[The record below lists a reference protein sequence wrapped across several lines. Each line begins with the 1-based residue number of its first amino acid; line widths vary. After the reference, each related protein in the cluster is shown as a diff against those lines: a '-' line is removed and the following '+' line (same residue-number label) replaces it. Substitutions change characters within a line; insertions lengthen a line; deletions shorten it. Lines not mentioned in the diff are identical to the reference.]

1 MSNDFDELDDLMGL
15 DDDAEFGLDED
26 EDELG
31 LDEEAEFGLE
41 DEDEGEVDFGDEE
54 EDEDDFGDEDED
66 EDDFGADDDNMED
79 MKATS
84 DDPEDPEDDSGP
96 DINGEPGQFGIAA
109 LTVGLLA
116 AGGAAAAGGGLV
128 IGRRA
133 RYTRQQRIFRN
144 RYRRAVK
151 RADWRRGGEGV
162 RRRLRNTWRR
172 LRRLW
177 GKLSDKR
184 KVGLKSPGQTR
195 KAVVKLYGP
204 LPQDADRVQ
213 SGPAVAPRGSIVP
226 FFPRSSAE
234 VPPLTVFQSQE
245 LNQQAQATNYA
256 QRFSSPPVR
265 SPQYVSPLQAVPAP
279 SVSATDAPAL
289 AQLDTMTNERLWNI
303 AAGKGIG
310 FFSTPAARM
319 RARQILRARGIST
332 TATNSVELSVA
343 PAPSSAASL
352 DQLNGMTNE
361 RLWHIASGQ
370 GLGIFSTPAARM
382 QARQILRSRG
392 IDPGATNPAARSASP
407 VSSAAPRVPLLRPNL
422 TATFDMR
429 TTPLPNPMKRA
440 PVLPRPAVSLPAP
453 PLAQRFTAAARPE
466 VSQARPLPMASGPM
480 LQRMQMSP
488 AVQAAIRPGLSP
500 VLPRFSPGARS
511 AASANMGFD
520 TYGIDAGA
528 VAPIVADGYSV
539 VPDFSTLGMSAI
551 KEHPIKSVASI
562 AGLFAAGVLLA
573 KPVGDLIRSRVG

>member
-41 DEDEGEVDFGDEE
+41 DEDEGDFGDEDE
-54 EDEDDFGDEDED
+54 VEDDFGDED
-66 EDDFGADDDNMED
+66 EDDFGADDDDMED

-96 DINGEPGQFGIAA
+96 DINGEPSFGG
-109 LTVGLLA
+109 VFS
-116 AGGAAAAGGGLV
+116 
-128 IGRRA
+128 RRG

-144 RYRRAVK
+144 RYKRAVK

-177 GKLSDKR
+177 GKLNEKKR
-184 KVGLKSPGQTR
+184 VGLKSPGQTR
-195 KAVVKLYGP
+195 KTVVKLYGP

-332 TATNSVELSVA
+332 TATNSVELSVT

-392 IDPGATNPAARSASP
+392 VSTAATNPAASRPVSP

-429 TTPLPNPMKRA
+429 TAPLPNPMKRA

-466 VSQARPLPMASGPM
+466 ISQARPLPMTSGPM
-480 LQRMQMSP
+480 LQRVQMSSE
-488 AVQAAIRPGLSP
+488 VRAAIRPGLTP
-500 VLPRFSPGARS
+500 ALPRFSPGARS

>member
-41 DEDEGEVDFGDEE
+41 DEDEVG
-54 EDEDDFGDEDED
+54 FGDEDED
-66 EDDFGADDDNMED
+66 EDDFGDEDEREDDFGADDDMED

-96 DINGEPGQFGIAA
+96 DINGEPSFGGIFS
-109 LTVGLLA
+109 
-116 AGGAAAAGGGLV
+116 
-128 IGRRA
+128 RRG

-144 RYRRAVK
+144 RYKRAVK

-177 GKLSDKR
+177 GKLNEKKR
-184 KVGLKSPGQTR
+184 VGLKSPGQTR

-289 AQLDTMTNERLWNI
+289 AQLDTMTNDRLWHI
-303 AAGKGIG
+303 ASGKGLG
-310 FFSTPAARM
+310 FFSMPAARM

-392 IDPGATNPAARSASP
+392 ISTAATNPAASRPVSP

-429 TTPLPNPMKRA
+429 TAPLPNPMKRA

-488 AVQAAIRPGLSP
+488 AVQAAIRPGVSP
-500 VLPRFSPGARS
+500 ALPRFSPGARS

>member
-41 DEDEGEVDFGDEE
+41 DEDEGDFGDEDE
-54 EDEDDFGDEDED
+54 VEDDFGDED
-66 EDDFGADDDNMED
+66 EDDFGADDDDMED

-96 DINGEPGQFGIAA
+96 DINGEPSFGG
-109 LTVGLLA
+109 VFS
-116 AGGAAAAGGGLV
+116 
-128 IGRRA
+128 RRG

-144 RYRRAVK
+144 RYKRAVK

-177 GKLSDKR
+177 GKLNEKKR
-184 KVGLKSPGQTR
+184 VGLKSPGQTR
-195 KAVVKLYGP
+195 KTVVKLYGS

-310 FFSTPAARM
+310 FFSMPAARM

-332 TATNSVELSVA
+332 TATNSVELSVT

-392 IDPGATNPAARSASP
+392 VSTAATNPAASRPVSP

-429 TTPLPNPMKRA
+429 TAPLPNPMKRA

-466 VSQARPLPMASGPM
+466 ISQARPLPMTSGPM
-480 LQRMQMSP
+480 LQRVQMSSE
-488 AVQAAIRPGLSP
+488 VRAAIRPGLTP
-500 VLPRFSPGARS
+500 ALPRFSPGARS